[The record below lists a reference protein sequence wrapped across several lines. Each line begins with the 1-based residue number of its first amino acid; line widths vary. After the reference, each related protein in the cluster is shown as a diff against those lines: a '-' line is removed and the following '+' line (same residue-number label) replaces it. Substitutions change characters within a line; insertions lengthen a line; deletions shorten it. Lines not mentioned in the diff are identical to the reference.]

1 MNIPAEILDYARAI
15 PVRVDPDEY
24 PPLADLLALIDDNK
38 RTVTNQETQSWL
50 VSNHYD
56 TKDGKRIICGKLKSY
71 KYTASAEPLTA
82 VA

>member
-24 PPLADLLALIDDNK
+24 GPLADLLALIDGKK
-38 RTVTNQETQSWL
+38 RTVTDKETQSWL

-56 TKDGKRIICGKLKSY
+56 NKDGKRIICGKLKSY
-71 KYTASAEPLTA
+71 KYANTLQPAI

>member
-1 MNIPAEILDYARAI
+1 MNIPAEILDYARAT

-24 PPLADLLALIDDNK
+24 GPLADLLALIDGK
-38 RTVTNQETQSWL
+38 KKTVENEDTRQWLITNR
-50 VSNHYD
+50 HD
-56 TKDGKRIICGKLKSY
+56 TEDGQQIVCGKLKSY